1 MQTMEEQTATLA
13 RAVRKKLR
21 QAAREITSAGG
32 NVLDRLVRAWHY
44 LRPLHWNSVPGQ
56 SGLNDAQRRE
66 LQWILDSMGGGRGA
80 GANSP
85 VIRRIDLRE
94 AEKVATRIRWLAGA
108 IPPDPEVGK
117 TPVGGPSI
125 SVR

>member
-1 MQTMEEQTATLA
+1 MENQEAVLA

-21 QAAREITSAGG
+21 QAAKEIASGG
-32 NVLDRLVRAWHY
+32 GSTIDRLVGAWHY
-44 LRPLHWNSVPGQ
+44 LRPLYWNAVPGQ
-56 SGLNDAQRRE
+56 SGLNDAQKRE

-85 VIRRIDLRE
+85 VIRRLDLRE

-108 IPPDPEVGK
+108 VQADAQPQK
-117 TPVGGPSI
+117 TPLASA
-125 SVR
+125 SSTSR